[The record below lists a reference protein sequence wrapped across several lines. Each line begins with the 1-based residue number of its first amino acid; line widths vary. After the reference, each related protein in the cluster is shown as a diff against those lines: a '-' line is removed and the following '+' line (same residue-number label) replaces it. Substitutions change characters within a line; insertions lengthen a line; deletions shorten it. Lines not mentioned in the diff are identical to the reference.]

1 MSNPSDFYYNG
12 IPPNPRYYYN
22 KQLKRGD
29 LVVLYPFQSGYTISD
44 IMYVRSTPRYGEQ
57 CRVVTLTDNKRSSYP
72 SSWFF
77 KIGHSDYDEPIK
89 RTRYNRGASTKRK
102 RRYR

>member
-1 MSNPSDFYYNG
+1 MSSPSDFYYNG
-12 IPPNPRYYYN
+12 ILPRYSSHTP
-22 KQLKRGD
+22 LKRGD
-29 LVVLYPFQSGYTISD
+29 LVVLYPFPSGYWISD

-77 KIGHSDYDEPIK
+77 KIGHSDCDEPIE
-89 RTRYNRGASTKRK
+89 RTRYNRGQSTKRK